1 MDNFTE
7 NFIGNTSA
15 SNLTAFWLRWNLSA
29 YWLDW
34 NQTDYWM
41 DWNQTDHWMDWNL
54 TDYWL
59 DWNLTAYGIASNLT
73 SDGLTAVAYV
83 MPTVC
88 GVILLIGG
96 IGNSLV
102 IYIVARY
109 SEMRTV
115 TNYYI
120 VNLAV
125 TDLAFLVCCIPF
137 ISINYLMYGWIFGKT
152 LCTFV
157 FYMMQVTVQATC
169 ITLAVLSID
178 RYCAVVHPLRSINFR
193 TPKVAA
199 ITSCCTWIGSYL
211 LALALGMN
219 LQLIEVDN
227 FGPQEICKDIWPNPY
242 AQRSFMLYTFL
253 ITYVIPLL
261 ICTVSCSLIVRS
273 ILNRFSMN
281 HAQEADVD
289 AQLARRTSC
298 MVVGVVVLFAVC
310 WLPNHVINMWA
321 VFKPVMQNISETT
334 YWLKTVALILCYSN
348 SAVNPFVYTL
358 LGENYRRCIKLSFP
372 CLFRQEQPKQGSF
385 SAKDASNEVVKM
397 TCFDPDKPK

>member
-7 NFIGNTSA
+7 DFIDNTSA
-15 SNLTAFWLRWNLSA
+15 RNLP
-29 YWLDW
+29 
-34 NQTDYWM
+34 
-41 DWNQTDHWMDWNL
+41 
-54 TDYWL
+54 
-59 DWNLTAYGIASNLT
+59 AYGLRYNRTFYDPGAKEYIFAT
-73 SDGLTAVAYV
+73 F
-83 MPTVC
+83 C

-96 IGNSLV
+96 VGNSLV

-109 SEMRTV
+109 SDMRTV
-115 TNYYI
+115 TNYYK

-125 TDLAFLVCCIPF
+125 TDLAFLVCCVPF
-137 ISINYLMYGWIFGKT
+137 ATIKYLTYDWIFGKT
-152 LCTFV
+152 MCTFV
-157 FYMMQVTVQATC
+157 PYMTEVSVLATC

-199 ITSCCTWIGSYL
+199 IISGCTWIGSFL
-211 LALALGMN
+211 IALPIGMN
-219 LQLIEVDN
+219 LQLMEVVWLDSTEYLCR
-227 FGPQEICKDIWPNPY
+227 PKWPTLSARKSY
-242 AQRSFMLYTFL
+242 TLYTFL

-273 ILNRFSMN
+273 ILNRFSMD

-310 WLPNHVINMWA
+310 WLPIQITFMWYE
-321 VFKPVMQNISETT
+321 FGTGLSETT
-334 YWLKTVALILCYSN
+334 YWLQDVAKILCYSN

-358 LGENYRRCIKLSFP
+358 LGKNYRRCIKLSFP
-372 CLFRQEQPKQGSF
+372 CLFRQERPKQGSFVTF
-385 SAKDASNEVVKM
+385 SAKDASTEAVTM
-397 TCFDPDKPK
+397 SCFDEQKEHDAKTGV

>member
-7 NFIGNTSA
+7 DFMDNTSA
-15 SNLTAFWLRWNLSA
+15 WKLTA
-29 YWLDW
+29 DW
-34 NQTDYWM
+34 PRRNWATDWTPGAKEYIFA
-41 DWNQTDHWMDWNL
+41 TF
-54 TDYWL
+54 
-59 DWNLTAYGIASNLT
+59 
-73 SDGLTAVAYV
+73 
-83 MPTVC
+83 C

-137 ISINYLMYGWIFGKT
+137 TTINYLMYSWIFGKT
-152 LCTFV
+152 MCTFV
-157 FYMMQVTVQATC
+157 PYMMQVSVQATC

-199 ITSCCTWIGSYL
+199 ITSGCTWIGSFL
-211 LALALGMN
+211 LALPLGMN
-219 LQLIEVDN
+219 LQLIEVDY
-227 FGPQEICKDIWPNPY
+227 FGPLKICTEIWPSSS
-242 AQRSFMLYTFL
+242 AKRSYTLYTFL
-253 ITYVIPLL
+253 ITYVIPLV

-289 AQLARRTSC
+289 AKLARRTSC

-334 YWLKTVALILCYSN
+334 AWLKTVALILCYSN

-358 LGENYRRCIKLSFP
+358 LGKNYRRCIKLSFP
-372 CLFRQEQPKQGSF
+372 CLFRQERPKQGSVVTF
-385 SAKDASNEVVKM
+385 SAKDASAKAA
-397 TCFDPDKPK
+397 TISCFGPDKPK

>member
-1 MDNFTE
+1 MDNLTEEMNNFTE
-7 NFIGNTSA
+7 DFIGNTSTG
-15 SNLTAFWLRWNLSA
+15 NRTEP
-29 YWLDW
+29 
-34 NQTDYWM
+34 
-41 DWNQTDHWMDWNL
+41 H
-54 TDYWL
+54 
-59 DWNLTAYGIASNLT
+59 
-73 SDGLTAVAYV
+73 GLTAVAYV

-96 IGNSLV
+96 VGNSLV
-102 IYIVARY
+102 IYIVARF

-137 ISINYLMYGWIFGKT
+137 TTINYLTYGWIFGKT
-152 LCTFV
+152 MCTFV

-178 RYCAVVHPLRSINFR
+178 RYCAIVHPLRSINFR

-199 ITSCCTWIGSYL
+199 VTSGCTWIGSFL
-211 LALALGMN
+211 LALPLGMN
-219 LQLIEVDN
+219 LQLEEVNN
-227 FGPQEICKDIWPNPY
+227 FGPQVICKEVWPSTS
-242 AQRSFMLYTFL
+242 AQRSYMLYTFL
-253 ITYVIPLL
+253 ITYVIPLVF
-261 ICTVSCSLIVRS
+261 CTFSCSLIVRS
-273 ILNRFSMN
+273 ILNRFSIS
-281 HAQEADVD
+281 HAQKTN
-289 AQLARRTSC
+289 AQAKQTRRTSC

-321 VFKPVMQNISETT
+321 VFKPDMQKISETT
-334 YWLKTVALILCYSN
+334 AWLKTVALILCYSN

-372 CLFRQEQPKQGSF
+372 CLFRQPPSVQGVSFKRSNGCTGARLAQAQTRWSVGKSSTARPVIVTFNAKNTSTTAVTMSYCDQDEQK
-385 SAKDASNEVVKM
+385 
-397 TCFDPDKPK
+397 